1 MHRKRGS
8 FECTRVAKSVQIRFH
23 RLTRKT
29 NRKPPVC
36 FIGVLGLYKHGRLVF
51 TDRVNCFI
59 INNDRQKI

>member
-36 FIGVLGLYKHGRLVF
+36 FIGVLGLYKHDRRVF
-51 TDRVNCFI
+51 Y
-59 INNDRQKI
+59 